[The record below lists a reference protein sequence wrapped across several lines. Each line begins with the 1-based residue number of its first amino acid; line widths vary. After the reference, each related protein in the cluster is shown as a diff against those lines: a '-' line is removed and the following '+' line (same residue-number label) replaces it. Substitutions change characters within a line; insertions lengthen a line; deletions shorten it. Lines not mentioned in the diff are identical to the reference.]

1 MVEKISKSQVLERI
15 QFENYWWRNNGIE
28 EDYNAMQRRLYFDI
42 FKPMVFDRTI
52 NRAVVL
58 MGPRRVGKTVMLH
71 HTIQELIDEGI
82 PAQKIIF
89 ITVENPI
96 YINIALEELFKYA
109 LEAIGNQNPKDCFV
123 FFDEIQYLKDWEI
136 HLKTLVDS
144 YRGTKFIVS
153 GSAAA
158 ALKFKSNESGAG
170 RFTDFLLPPLTFY
183 EYIHINNLQ
192 HLMVESNL
200 LWKGKEQHF
209 YDTVNSQL
217 LNEHFVK
224 YINFGGYPE
233 IIFSPQM
240 QKNPGRYIK
249 QDIVDK
255 VLLRDLPSL
264 YGIKD
269 VQELNR
275 LFTTICFN
283 TAHEFEYEELS
294 RTSGVKKH
302 LIKTY
307 IEYLESAFLVKKISR
322 IGQSGKRFKREVKFK
337 MYLSNPS
344 LYAALFT
351 PLAITNEKR
360 MGDLVE
366 TAIYSQ
372 WMHRDWFNPYYAHWG
387 KGEVDMVGIDEGTL
401 QPTWALEIKWSNRYE
416 EKPNELKSLIDFC
429 NSNGLTSALVT
440 TIDVKT
446 QKEFQGVTLQYV
458 PCATYAYN
466 VGKNTLDRKK

>member
-1 MVEKISKSQVLERI
+1 MIEKISKSQVLERI

-28 EDYNAMQRRLYFDI
+28 EDYNEMQRRLYFDI
-42 FKPMVFDRTI
+42 FKPMVFDRSI

-71 HTIQELIDEGI
+71 HTIQELIDEGV

-96 YINIALEELFKYA
+96 YTNIPLEELFKYA

-144 YRGTKFIVS
+144 YRSTKFIVS

-192 HLMVESNL
+192 HLMVESKL
-200 LWKGKEQHF
+200 LWKGKEKLF

-283 TAHEFEYEELS
+283 TAHEFEYAELS

-322 IGQSGKRFKREVKFK
+322 VGQNGKRFKREVKFK

-401 QPTWALEIKWSNRYE
+401 QPIWAVEIKWSNRYA
-416 EKPNELKSLIDFC
+416 EKPSELKSLIDFC
-429 NSNGLTSALVT
+429 NSNKLTSALVT
-440 TIDVKT
+440 TIDIKT
-446 QKEFQGVTLQYV
+446 QKEFKGVTLQYV

-466 VGKNTLDRKK
+466 VGKNTLDKKK